1 MNKYTNIVTV
11 MVKDHRKIEQLLENF
26 EASIDKDYKTMVK
39 AFNDFEW
46 HLEKHIFVEEK
57 AIYTQYSPEDVAS
70 GYKMLPTL
78 TKQHNYI
85 VNKLAVW
92 RKDVRNKRNIT
103 DFNNLKEFIIRHKN
117 FEEKDVYPLLDQVL
131 DEEQKTQILQKINEI
146 FIKMEK

>member
-1 MNKYTNIVTV
+1 MNKSTNIVPL
-11 MVKDHRKIEQLLENF
+11 MVKDHRKIEQLLDNF
-26 EASIDKDYKTMVK
+26 EASIDKDYKTMAK

-70 GYKMLPTL
+70 GYKMLPAL

-85 VNKLAVW
+85 VNQLAIW

>member
-1 MNKYTNIVTV
+1 MDKSTNIVPV

-26 EASIDKDYKTMVK
+26 EASIDKDYKTMAK

-85 VNKLAVW
+85 VNQLAVW